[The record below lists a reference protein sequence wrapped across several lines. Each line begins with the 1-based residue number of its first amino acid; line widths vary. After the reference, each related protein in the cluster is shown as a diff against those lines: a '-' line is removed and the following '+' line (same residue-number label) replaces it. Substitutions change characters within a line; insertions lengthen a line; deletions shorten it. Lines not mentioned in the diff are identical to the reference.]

1 MKKRFRWIVLFLT
14 FGLLWMPAANVFSAS
29 GATAADLIA
38 LIQGWRAAAGNT
50 PLVENPILDVT
61 AYDTAYAMAAQGL
74 HTHIGNAS
82 GRISAYGYGNGGT
95 VHCTENFAMSYG
107 EADINEIY
115 GYWDDPDHRLPATY
129 AAYTDVGAGV
139 ATAGNGWYYYVLHA
153 CYSSGGSYSPTSSSA
168 TAIP

>member
-1 MKKRFRWIVLFLT
+1 MKKIFRWIVLCLT
-14 FGLLWMPAANVFSAS
+14 FGLLWMPAADVFSAS

-95 VHCTENFAMSYG
+95 VHCT
-107 EADINEIY
+107 
-115 GYWDDPDHRLPATY
+115 
-129 AAYTDVGAGV
+129 
-139 ATAGNGWYYYVLHA
+139 
-153 CYSSGGSYSPTSSSA
+153 
-168 TAIP
+168 